1 MNLTQHEGPGSAAF
15 LGPEATL
22 SGPRACV
29 DGSTRMGG
37 CCFRPQRPSGSAEER
52 SGLLNDDTKAASPT
66 AHLAGTVGG
75 TCAPQGDNNI
85 RKMTDTVPLKVE
97 DTDVVQLKLPKS
109 DVSEYVVARE
119 NGSLLGEAAH
129 VSDKAALEHGITR
142 EESLETFLDKSSSSV
157 LPQEVDSQW
166 EYGDRCP
173 ASSVPVRKQ
182 DGTPQEAQMYADMSD
197 VCRHDDEGDVNSK
210 VANGCTMVTELCL
223 NEDDAPSSAHTQE
236 ATMTT
241 MCQEYTSEPSCLVN
255 EGSEDGECSTLISGQ
270 DEKGHD
276 ARAQPTEAKL
286 GGEEEKRPVHFN
298 DVETL
303 TATPEVTSSLHGT
316 KENQQENIVQHVA
329 DDQDGGC
336 PAATEND
343 KNVETMEDEELSEET
358 PQVLREEVG
367 PAEGSLRS
375 SDEDLYRGEGESP
388 NNAQAAPLESSPL
401 EARCSLGP
409 AMDILSYSE
418 REWRGNTAKSAL
430 IRKGYKELSQRFA
443 SVRQVRG
450 DNYCALR
457 ATLFQMLSQTSQ
469 VPVWLQEEDD
479 DDDEDDDDVAADL
492 SEMMGQ
498 WTFPGEEEA
507 QPDATVRLQ
516 SSLEILRNK
525 WHAAARCPSAAERL
539 RLCDAA
545 FRGGE
550 EEAAMLEALKLLMLR
565 RAVRLH
571 AGMRGGRD
579 VPLFCWLLFARDSS
593 DCPRA
598 FLANHLSRVG
608 VSAGL
613 EQVEMCLL
621 GDALHCTLQVYRLYM
636 ADTEEFV
643 AYYPA
648 EHKDQWPHIS
658 LITEDDRHYNVPV
671 ANLDQ
676 EDNRETKDEEVTAA
690 AVS

>member
-1 MNLTQHEGPGSAAF
+1 
-15 LGPEATL
+15 
-22 SGPRACV
+22 
-29 DGSTRMGG
+29 MGG

-52 SGLLNDDTKAASPT
+52 SGLLKDDTKAASPT
-66 AHLAGTVGG
+66 GYLAGTVGG
-75 TCAPQGDNNI
+75 TCGPQGDNNI

-97 DTDVVQLKLPKS
+97 DTDDVQLKLPKS
-109 DVSEYVVARE
+109 DVSEYMVAQE
-119 NGSLLGEAAH
+119 NGSLLEEAAH
-129 VSDKAALEHGITR
+129 VSDKAALDHGTTT
-142 EESLETFLDKSSSSV
+142 EESLETFLDKSGSSV

-166 EYGDRCP
+166 EYGDRCS
-173 ASSVPVRKQ
+173 ASSVQVGNQ
-182 DGTPQEAQMYADMSD
+182 DGSPQEAQMYADVSD
-197 VCRHDDEGDVNSK
+197 VCRHDDEGDVSSK
-210 VANGCTMVTELCL
+210 VANGCTMVTELCW
-223 NEDDAPSSAHTQE
+223 NEDDVPSSAHTQE

-241 MCQEYTSEPSCLVN
+241 TCQENMSEPNCLVN
-255 EGSEDGECSTLISGQ
+255 EGSEDGECSALMSGQ

-276 ARAQPTEAKL
+276 ACAQPTEAKL
-286 GGEEEKRPVHFN
+286 GGEEEKRPETHFN

-329 DDQDGGC
+329 DDQDGVC
-336 PAATEND
+336 PAATEDD
-343 KNVETMEDEELSEET
+343 KKVETMEGGEAEELSEET
-358 PQVLREEVG
+358 AQVLQEVR

-375 SDEDLYRGEGESP
+375 SDEDLYRGEEESP
-388 NNAQAAPLESSPL
+388 NDAQAAPLESSPL

-409 AMDILSYSE
+409 AVDILSYSE

-457 ATLFQMLSQTSQ
+457 ATLFQVLSQASQ
-469 VPVWLQEEDD
+469 VPVWLQEEEEY
-479 DDDEDDDDVAADL
+479 DDDEDEDDVAADL
-492 SEMMGQ
+492 SELMGQ
-498 WTFPGEEEA
+498 WTFPGEDEA

-539 RLCDAA
+539 LLCDAA

-648 EHKDQWPHIS
+648 EHKDQWPHVS

-676 EDNRETKDEEVTAA
+676 EDNREMEEEEVTAA